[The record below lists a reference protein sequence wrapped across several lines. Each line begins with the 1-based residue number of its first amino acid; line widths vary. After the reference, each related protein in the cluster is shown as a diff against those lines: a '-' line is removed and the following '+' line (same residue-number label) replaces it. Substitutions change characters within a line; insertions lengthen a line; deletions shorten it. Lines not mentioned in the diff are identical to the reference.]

1 MPHTKKLPALL
12 ALLWLGTAPVAF
24 AQQADP
30 VQKRLAECAAVGSM
44 LDRLRCYDQLAK
56 DVRDRRDGQ
65 PLAGTTPP
73 PAEPKSADTGRWRRD
88 ERRNN
93 DGRIISIRIEADGD
107 HDPAGNS
114 QRAKPVL
121 NLSCSEE
128 GMQIWTEAPAA
139 RPNQQT
145 LVTLQ
150 SGRSSPLTQRWT
162 NTADGRFV
170 GAWKDGEDAAKRL
183 LSQQRLRIAFGTTD
197 RMPADNSPAYRFDL
211 QGYDAAVAPLRQL
224 CGW

>member
-1 MPHTKKLPALL
+1 MPYTRKLPPLL
-12 ALLWLGTAPVAF
+12 ALVLLGGAAVA
-24 AQQADP
+24 QTQPADP
-30 VQKRLAECAAVGSM
+30 VQKRLAECASVSSM

-56 DVRDRRDGQ
+56 DSRDVREGRPVTAAPQ
-65 PLAGTTPP
+65 PAPEAKPGDP
-73 PAEPKSADTGRWRRD
+73 GRWRRD
-88 ERRNN
+88 ERRSN
-93 DGRIISIRIEADGD
+93 DGRVIAIRIETEGD
-107 HDPAGNS
+107 HDPAAGG

-121 NLSCSEE
+121 NLSCSED
-128 GMQIWTEAPAA
+128 GMQMWTAAPAA

-150 SGRSSPLTQRWT
+150 AGRTNALTQRWT

-183 LSQQRLRIAFGTTD
+183 LAQPRLRIAFGTGE

>member
-1 MPHTKKLPALL
+1 MSHTKKVPALL
-12 ALLWLGTAPVAF
+12 GLILACAATGVA
-24 AQQADP
+24 AQQSDP
-30 VQKRLAECAAVGSM
+30 VQKRLAECAAVTSM

-56 DVRDRRDGQ
+56 DSRDRREGQ
-65 PLAGTTPP
+65 PLAAAAPP
-73 PAEPKSADTGRWRRD
+73 PAETKPGDTARWRRE
-88 ERRNN
+88 ERRGN
-93 DGRIISIRIEADGD
+93 DGRVVSVRIEADGD
-107 HDPAGNS
+107 HDPSAS
-114 QRAKPVL
+114 AQRAKPVL

-128 GMQIWTEAPAA
+128 GMQMWTEAPAA

-150 SGRSSPLTQRWT
+150 AGRTTALTQRWT

-170 GAWKDGEDAAKRL
+170 GAWKDSEEAAKRL
-183 LSQQRLRIAFGTTD
+183 LAQPRLRIAFGTAE